1 MGVQAW
7 CFCGEFVV
15 GCVVNVVLLRAL
27 FRGGNIGQGWRIYF
41 WVLAVAYEPNV
52 KQQQIPAG

>member
-1 MGVQAW
+1 M
-7 CFCGEFVV
+7 
-15 GCVVNVVLLRAL
+15 
-27 FRGGNIGQGWRIYF
+27 RGKRGAFTDAFSQWKIGQGLLIYF